1 MSAEPVALLTSTEGA
16 AIPLQGV
23 SARGR
28 LRGLLFELTV
38 EQSYA
43 NPSDRNVEAVYTFPL
58 PHCAVFLGLEV
69 DIGGRTLAAKAVRT
83 DRAHREYEQA
93 LDRGD
98 SAVLLEQAADG
109 LYTASLGNLMAGER
123 AVIRYRY
130 AELLAPAQ
138 GVLRLAIPTVIAPR
152 FGQAELALQPHQV
165 PGVEFTAAY
174 PFALAVEIEG
184 ALAAAPVECPTHRV
198 SVEAGPGRTTVT
210 LMPGAE
216 LDRDFVLL
224 LPVPAGAALPV
235 TEPDADGHVAL
246 ASFTPDL
253 PTAAAAPVALELLV
267 DCSGSMAGDSIA
279 QARRA
284 LRGVLDRLGEG
295 DRVSLTRF
303 GSSVDDVT
311 RGLVPATPERL
322 ASLRRQVAAIDAD
335 LGGTLLPEALHHVV
349 NRGAAGSAVLLV
361 TDGEVWAIE
370 QALGAVARAGHRLF
384 VVAVGSAPVESLA
397 RLIAEHTGG
406 ACEFVTPGEDVEAAV
421 LRMARRIR
429 EPVWTL
435 RDVRWPSD
443 PQWAAPLPPALF
455 SGDTVHLLAG
465 FGEAPA
471 GEVELVVG
479 DAEGR
484 QIVTRVPLAAAVSEA
499 GVLARV
505 AAARRLAALEPEAA
519 AGLAERYQLASHFT
533 AFVVTVARAAGEQAQ
548 SLPELRAVP
557 QMLAAGWGATA
568 MAWEPQAMA
577 CRRELCGASPGLDDL
592 DMAAVG
598 DACDMPASSARL
610 VSDLDPGFL
619 MRAGERAES
628 LAIPVTLDPATV
640 GRLLE
645 AVGRGWVPADFEE
658 LLQHGCPLELTLVLQ
673 FLARLEG
680 VEPSEAVV
688 LWLALLARSVEPQRL
703 DPPASPR
710 YLEVLS
716 ERQWRE
722 LRRAYREQMGEL
734 LSA

>member
-1 MSAEPVALLTSTEGA
+1 MSAEPVALLISTEGA

-58 PHCAVFLGLEV
+58 PHRAVFLGLEV
-69 DIGGRTLAAKAVRT
+69 ELGGRTLAAQAVRT

-98 SAVLLEQAADG
+98 SAVLLEQASDG
-109 LYTASLGNLMAGER
+109 LYTASLGNLMPGER

-138 GVLRLAIPTVIAPR
+138 GLLRLAIPTVIAPR
-152 FGQAELALQPHQV
+152 YGQAGQALQPHQV
-165 PGVEFTAAY
+165 PGVELTAAY
-174 PFALAVEIEG
+174 PFALAVDIEG
-184 ALAAAPVECPTHRV
+184 ALAAVPVECPTHRV

-210 LMPGAE
+210 LAPGAE
-216 LDRDFVLL
+216 LDRDFVLV
-224 LPVPAGAALPV
+224 LPVPDGVALPV
-235 TEPDADGHVAL
+235 TEPDGDGHVAL
-246 ASFTPDL
+246 VSFTPQL
-253 PTAAAAPVALELLV
+253 PVPASAPVALELLV
-267 DCSGSMAGDSIA
+267 DCSGSMGGDSIA

-284 LRGVLDRLGEG
+284 LQGVLGQLGEG

-311 RGLVPATPERL
+311 RGLVPATPHRL
-322 ASLRRQVAAIDAD
+322 ASLRRQVAQIDAD
-335 LGGTLLPEALHHVV
+335 LGGTELPGALRHVV
-349 NRGAAGSAVLLV
+349 GRGAAGSAVLLV

-370 QALGAVARAGHRLF
+370 QALEAVARAGHRLF

-397 RLIAEHTGG
+397 RLIAERTGG

-435 RDVRWPSD
+435 REVRWPGG
-443 PQWAAPLPPALF
+443 PQWTAPLPPALF

-465 FGEAPA
+465 FDGLPA
-471 GEVELVVG
+471 GEVELVVA

-484 QIVTRVPLAAAVSEA
+484 QIPSRAPLAAAVSEA

-505 AAARRLAALEPEAA
+505 AAARRLAALEDEAA
-519 AGLAERYQLASHFT
+519 AELAERYQLASRFT

-548 SLPELRAVP
+548 ALPELRAVP
-557 QMLAAGWGATA
+557 QMLAAGWGATGMVVEPRA
-568 MAWEPQAMA
+568 MASLH
-577 CRRELCGASPGLDDL
+577 ELCGASPGLDAL
-592 DMAAVG
+592 DMAGFADVSDTRG
-598 DACDMPASSARL
+598 SSARL
-610 VSDLDPGFL
+610 VADLDLGQL
-619 MRAGERAES
+619 MRKSDRARS
-628 LAIPVTLDPATV
+628 LAVQATLDAATV
-640 GRLLE
+640 ERLLD
-645 AVGRGWVPADFEE
+645 AVGHGWVPADFQE
-658 LLQHGCPLELTLVLQ
+658 LLQHGCPRELTQVLQ
-673 FLARLEG
+673 FLARCEG
-680 VEPSEAVV
+680 VEQSAAVV
-688 LWLALLARSVEPQRL
+688 LWLALLVRSVEPQRL

-710 YLEVLS
+710 YLEALG
-716 ERQWRE
+716 ERRWRE
-722 LRRAYREQMGEL
+722 LRRTYREQMGEL